1 MVHRIL
7 VCLLVGCLLV
17 GCLPVYCLPVYCL
30 PFFSNSVAGQDADSV
45 VRIEEDW
52 ELFLGDP
59 APQIV
64 VPEVTSV
71 TAGEA
76 DLLHTVFHIAS
87 ASSSPPSSS
96 IITLATP
103 LTCATR
109 DRPQRLAPRIV

>member
-7 VCLLVGCLLV
+7 VGLLVH
-17 GCLPVYCLPVYCL
+17 CL
-30 PFFSNSVAGQDADSV
+30 PFFSNSVAGQDAGSV

-52 ELFLGDP
+52 ELFLGNP

-76 DLLHTVFHIAS
+76 DLLHAVFHLNQRPRHLRAQS
-87 ASSSPPSSS
+87 E
-96 IITLATP
+96 ATGVG
-103 LTCATR
+103 A
-109 DRPQRLAPRIV
+109 QRGIGPNV